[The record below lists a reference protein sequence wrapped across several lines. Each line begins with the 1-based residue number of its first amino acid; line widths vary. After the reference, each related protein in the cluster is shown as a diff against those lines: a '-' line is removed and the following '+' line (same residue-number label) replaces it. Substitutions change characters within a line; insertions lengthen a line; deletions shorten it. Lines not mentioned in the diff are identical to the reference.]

1 MQITVRGHQMDVGE
15 ALTGHVEETLGEIA
29 AKYFDTPIEA
39 QVVFSPNA
47 HLIQCGVTA
56 HVMRGLTLRCEASA
70 TQAHAA
76 FDGAADRMAKR
87 LRRHKRRLND
97 HHINSAQSAGL
108 KAPYY
113 VLSGEDDLDAEAP
126 AGEAA
131 DGAPLV
137 IAEMETDIGELTVQQ
152 AVMRLDFDVD
162 KPAVLFRNKAH
173 GGLNLVYRRPDG
185 NVGWIDPRE
194 A

>member
-15 ALTGHVEETLGEIA
+15 SLTTHVEDTLGEIA
-29 AKYFDTPIEA
+29 DKYFDHAIEA
-39 QVVFSPNA
+39 QVVFSPDA

-70 TQAHAA
+70 PQPYAA
-76 FDGAADRMAKR
+76 FDAAADKMAKR
-87 LRRHKRRLND
+87 LRRHKRRLRD
-97 HHINSAQSAGL
+97 HHLNASQDAAL

-113 VLSGEDDLDAEAP
+113 VLSGEDDLDDETAN
-126 AGEAA
+126 GETQN
-131 DGAPLV
+131 GAPLV
-137 IAEMETDIGELTVQQ
+137 IAEMETDIGELTVQE
-152 AVMRLDFDVD
+152 AVMRLDFDGD

-185 NVGWIDPRE
+185 NVGWIDPR
-194 A
+194 